1 MCRLARVYKQLI
13 FLEPI
18 LFFLTTFG
26 ACSETLSDRALAQG
40 DGVIFCNFAWFVVSQ
55 DDNMV
60 QGHGGRHLAELP
72 CQRFGPV

>member
-18 LFFLTTFG
+18 LFLLTTFG
-26 ACSETLSDRALAQG
+26 ACSETLGDRALPQG
-40 DGVIFCNFAWFVVSQ
+40 DGVNFRNFAWSVVSQ

-60 QGHGGRHLAELP
+60 QGHGERYFAELP
-72 CQRFGPV
+72 GKRFGPV